1 MLDEIGSGKGS
12 GKDMAISL
20 LIPNQEVNTP
30 LV

>member
-20 LIPNQEVNTP
+20 LIPNQEVKIFI
-30 LV
+30 